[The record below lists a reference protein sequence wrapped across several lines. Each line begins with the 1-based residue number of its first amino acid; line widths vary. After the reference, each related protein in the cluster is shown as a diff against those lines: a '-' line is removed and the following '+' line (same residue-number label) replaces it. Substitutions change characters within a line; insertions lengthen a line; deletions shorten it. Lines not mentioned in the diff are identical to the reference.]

1 MHLDRKYSAEKKY
14 LIIQLNYYMLEIL
27 PLNKNVIRLIKAVE
41 ILNSNEVKFN
51 LKIVGSKGKE
61 HNKVL
66 KRIKTKGCFTYLGEM
81 EIRMN

>member
-41 ILNSNEVKFN
+41 YLIPMKSNLILKSSVQKA
-51 LKIVGSKGKE
+51 KS
-61 HNKVL
+61 
-66 KRIKTKGCFTYLGEM
+66 T
-81 EIRMN
+81 IRF